1 MDAHENEAEAS
12 CDASASESG
21 TVVNHEEGKPV
32 KKSKLL
38 LAVLYFG
45 MFFMK
50 RASALISVNYENHA
64 NETALV

>member
-1 MDAHENEAEAS
+1 MGAHENEAS
-12 CDASASESG
+12 FDASASESG

-45 MFFMK
+45 MLHE
-50 RASALISVNYENHA
+50 ASFSPDLGQ
-64 NETALV
+64 L